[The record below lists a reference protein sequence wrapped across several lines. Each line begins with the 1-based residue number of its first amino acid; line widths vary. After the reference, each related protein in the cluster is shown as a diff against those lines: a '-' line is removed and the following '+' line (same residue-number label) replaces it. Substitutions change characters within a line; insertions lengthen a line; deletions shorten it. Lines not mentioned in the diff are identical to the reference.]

1 MKPMESPYSL
11 QEILLVLWRQK
22 WLVLIITV
30 LGIGVG
36 YGVFEQTKPKYEATT
51 EILIET
57 DKSDNLLYTQNMMET
72 YREILTSSA
81 LIKKV
86 NDATGFE
93 LSTND
98 YNETVKISMVNT
110 SQLITIT
117 AKSTDSKE
125 PVKLVNGIAEV
136 FKKEITKY
144 SKINTALVLNSASE
158 STSNQE
164 SSFNRLISV
173 LIGGVIG
180 LLIAIAYCLIRE
192 IYSTKVD
199 SEVKVQ
205 RLQTQLLANIS
216 KQDTTKHWMYHLAV
230 LISNEKNA
238 GRKTVLLLNDTKQQD
253 KYLQQLSGFLASH
266 QKVAILKQSGNLE
279 GNTHFAKTTDDEADA
294 FIYSSST
301 PIATLQQKY
310 LELEQQYDVVIVE
323 TTQLDSMQTMLLA
336 SNRTM
341 FVYLANAK
349 KTSVKQAQSILKKV
363 SQLKMHILGIVIV
376 K

>member
-1 MKPMESPYSL
+1 MK
-11 QEILLVLWRQK
+11 K
-22 WLVLIITV
+22 
-30 LGIGVG
+30 
-36 YGVFEQTKPKYEATT
+36 
-51 EILIET
+51 
-57 DKSDNLLYTQNMMET
+57 
-72 YREILTSSA
+72 
-81 LIKKV
+81 
-86 NDATGFE
+86 
-93 LSTND
+93 
-98 YNETVKISMVNT
+98 NT
-110 SQLITIT
+110 
-117 AKSTDSKE
+117 
-125 PVKLVNGIAEV
+125 
-136 FKKEITKY
+136 
-144 SKINTALVLNSASE
+144 
-158 STSNQE
+158 
-164 SSFNRLISV
+164 
-173 LIGGVIG
+173 
-180 LLIAIAYCLIRE
+180 
-192 IYSTKVD
+192 
-199 SEVKVQ
+199 
-205 RLQTQLLANIS
+205 
-216 KQDTTKHWMYHLAV
+216 
-230 LISNEKNA
+230 